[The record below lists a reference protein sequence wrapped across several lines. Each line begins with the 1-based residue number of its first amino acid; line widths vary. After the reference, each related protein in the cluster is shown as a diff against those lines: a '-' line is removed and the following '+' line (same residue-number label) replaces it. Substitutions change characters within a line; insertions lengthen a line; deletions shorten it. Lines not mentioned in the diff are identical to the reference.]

1 MGSRGYVRL
10 LVYMSGADRQSMERR
25 RAPSWPCEG
34 WTDWGDASTDG
45 MEGAKLAMRG
55 MDGLGRRSTDGM
67 EGAKL
72 AMRGTKG
79 RRGGGPSMPSFS
91 LQLLERFA
99 HIGKQYREFE
109 KKKNPLVWGERSN
122 LKSMFPLDPTARRT
136 LSTQLCALHY
146 GSLLQMIHGQLL
158 SENIVG
164 CSGGPDLL
172 TSHVRLHSHDDVR
185 RDPPDLPVLGRTQQR
200 HAQPSSSIST
210 IPATHIHKILH
221 ITFLLGVAVLQ
232 DPGCGRV
239 AQIARIPAISLCW
252 AFSSF
257 RCQRHFR
264 PAFPPGKF
272 RLRGNAW
279 SRRNRYRGLMRDGLE
294 IELLHKLDFERVII
308 LNMCIASGSAYALA
322 VQAPGFERTD
332 RSSIV
337 ATSPSSKTP
346 LLQQQ
351 NRPWPGH
358 TSYALSNLLIMIMHT
373 RAAFFLDFHHPSHYK
388 NPPHR
393 LLLGV
398 TVRQDP
404 GCGRVAQMARIPV
417 ISLCW
422 AFSSFSASRRE
433 NTFALLRTILLGVPV
448 PQGASATSD
457 PHFPQESLGYVGMAR
472 IC

>member
-55 MDGLGRRSTDGM
+55 MDGLGRRVDGWDGGRQVGHARY
-67 EGAKL
+67 EGTQ
-72 AMRGTKG
+72 G
-79 RRGGGPSMPSFS
+79 
-91 LQLLERFA
+91 
-99 HIGKQYREFE
+99 
-109 KKKNPLVWGERSN
+109 W
-122 LKSMFPLDPTARRT
+122 RT
-136 LSTQLCALHY
+136 LDGYLFDSTRTT
-146 GSLLQMIHGQLL
+146 MF
-158 SENIVG
+158 EE
-164 CSGGPDLL
+164 
-172 TSHVRLHSHDDVR
+172 T
-185 RDPPDLPVLGRTQQR
+185 LPTY
-200 HAQPSSSIST
+200 PSSDEHSR
-210 IPATHIHKILH
+210 ATHIHKILH